1 MFNYE
6 PCCANC
12 KYANWYPI
20 PYMFPWC
27 SPKCSKH
34 KKDILHLVED
44 YLINHNNYFNVNT
57 KRSFEFEDMEDA
69 LDARRV

>member
-34 KKDILHLVED
+34 KKDIQPQDVCD
-44 YLINHNNYFNVNT
+44 NFKLIG
-57 KRSFEFEDMEDA
+57 RLS
-69 LDARRV
+69 R